1 MRGGGYAGRRE
12 EECGEGAG
20 ETSSL
25 RYANSR
31 EDGVGPSPHRAPNPP
46 SPSEVASERAAGLGV
61 LG

>member
-20 ETSSL
+20 EMSSL

-31 EDGVGPSPHRAPNPP
+31 EDGVGPLATLRPKSAKPFRG
-46 SPSEVASERAAGLGV
+46 R
-61 LG
+61 